1 MVPIAFDR
9 DVEMTAAETG
19 NDEAPQRTALAE
31 ETFRNALLRSHRT
44 RDSVGE
50 LESAAAQFC
59 RELRRQGL
67 PAEQVLKDA
76 KRVIRETIDGHNVPV
91 AERAVL
97 SCIQHYF
104 RTD

>member
-1 MVPIAFDR
+1 MIS
-9 DVEMTAAETG
+9 TETG
-19 NDEAPQRTALAE
+19 NDDTRGRTALAE
-31 ETFRNALLRSHRT
+31 ETFRSALLRSHRK
-44 RDSVGE
+44 RDYVGE

-67 PAEQVLKDA
+67 PPEQMLKDA
-76 KRVIRETIDGHNVPV
+76 KRVISETIDAENVPV

>member
-1 MVPIAFDR
+1 M
-9 DVEMTAAETG
+9 AAEEPGSEETLR
-19 NDEAPQRTALAE
+19 RTALVE
-31 ETFRNALLRSHRT
+31 ETFRNALLQSRRT
-44 RDSVGE
+44 RDYVGE

-67 PAEQVLKDA
+67 PPEKVLKDA
-76 KRVIRETIDGHNVPV
+76 KRVINETIDGENVPV